1 MNDDTKDLLKMFEE
15 EGVAEYVYWHISDE
29 PSEDHLENYKKARA
43 QVDGL
48 IPEGRIMDALSEYSF
63 YEEGLVPMPV
73 PANDCIEP
81 FLEHKVPGLWTY
93 YCCAQGDKVSNMFIA
108 FPSYRNAILGV
119 QMYKYH
125 IKGFLQWG
133 YNYYNSQYSDYPIDP
148 FLTQDADGWVPAG
161 DPFQVYPGKDG
172 LPLLSIRMAVTTQA
186 LQDLRAFELLESLT
200 DYEFV
205 VGLIDE
211 NLETPITF
219 KDYPR
224 NNFYLLNLR
233 KRVNEEIVKR
243 L

>member
-1 MNDDTKDLLKMFEE
+1 MHT
-15 EGVAEYVYWHISDE
+15 A
-29 PSEDHLENYKKARA
+29 
-43 QVDGL
+43 
-48 IPEGRIMDALSEYSF
+48 
-63 YEEGLVPMPV
+63 
-73 PANDCIEP
+73 
-81 FLEHKVPGLWTY
+81 
-93 YCCAQGDKVSNMFIA
+93 
-108 FPSYRNAILGV
+108 
-119 QMYKYH
+119 
-125 IKGFLQWG
+125 
-133 YNYYNSQYSDYPIDP
+133 
-148 FLTQDADGWVPAG
+148 
-161 DPFQVYPGKDG
+161 
-172 LPLLSIRMAVTTQA
+172 QA